1 MTSIKDLTEKLRTN
15 TYMRSH
21 IVLAI
26 DLFASLLASLGVFS
40 LIYIIVPFVILST
53 NNMLT
58 WLIGSVVASCI
69 SFLYF
74 KPYRAIIRYST
85 LREMGSIALA
95 TFGKDIL
102 LWISMLAFSTLG
114 ISSTLLFGMITI
126 DFLFTLTILVMVR
139 VAMMIVYDLLG
150 GRITSNRNMRR
161 VLVYDIGDKSAS
173 VVTRLRNSRHYEVVG
188 FLTYGKTYHG
198 HQLLGLPVYYFENV
212 DDLSILAKKC
222 SLNGVLFSTV
232 TDARAEQSRL
242 ISFCHDAGIK
252 TFITPSI
259 DEVTPGSTPGN
270 YVRNIKIE
278 DLLGRPE
285 IKISMDE
292 IIANF
297 KDKVVMVTGAAG
309 SIGSELCR
317 QLATFGVKKL
327 ILFDNAETP
336 LHNIRLELEDKY
348 PELNFVPVIGD
359 VREKAR
365 LDFVFRKHHPQIV
378 FQAAAYKHVP
388 LMEENPCEAVHV
400 NVVGSRQV
408 ADKCVEYDV
417 EKMVMVSTDK
427 AVNPTNI
434 MGCTKRLAE
443 IYVQSLGLAIE
454 RGDIK
459 GRTKFVT
466 TRFGNVLGSNGSVIP
481 RFREQ
486 IEHGGPITVTHPEI
500 RRFFMTIPEACRLV
514 MEAAT
519 FATGTQMFVFDMGE
533 SVKISTLAERMVNL
547 AGLEVG
553 RDIKIEY
560 TGLRPG
566 EKLYE
571 EVLATK
577 ENTLPTQHE
586 RIFVAKVRT
595 YDYSGAREVAER
607 LRDFAV
613 RVEIPEMV
621 KLMKVTVPEF
631 KSKNSEFEI
640 YDQHDAADESAH

>member
-519 FATGTQMFVFDMGE
+519 FATGTQIFVFDMGE

-640 YDQHDAADESAH
+640 YDQHDAADESTH